1 MCISWRGELT
11 STSWEFNGLR
21 AKTSNKEENL
31 LTFCIL
37 KYEID
42 QNCENL
48 KLELHHKDG
57 KFWT

>member
-1 MCISWRGELT
+1 MRKCVLA
-11 STSWEFNGLR
+11 NGLR